1 MYIWTY
7 YPKVILVDIERLM
20 IESLALHGLVPS
32 DLSVTLLNDAK
43 KAATSMKDLMEDEE
57 KEESD
62 LTDIRYSV
70 LSHLFLMS
78 ICDGFY
84 DARARSMLRTVSNNL
99 EIPYLDLVQLETY
112 IANELRLYEES
123 EEVKPDEKVVEGRNK
138 VESRN
143 RWLYAGAATLAGG
156 AIIGLTAG
164 LAAPL
169 IGAGIGAALTTFG
182 VTHGVAGVGAFM
194 ASTGGLALITS
205 GGVLTGGG
213 TIT

>member
-1 MYIWTY
+1 
-7 YPKVILVDIERLM
+7 M
-20 IESLALHGLVPS
+20 IESLALHGLLPS
-32 DLSVTLLNDAK
+32 DLSITLLDDAK
-43 KAATSMKDLMEDEE
+43 NAATSMQDLIEE
-57 KEESD
+57 HQGEEVDTKLS
-62 LTDIRYSV
+62 DIRYSV

-84 DARARSMLRTVSNNL
+84 DARARSMLRKVASDL
-99 EIPYLDLVQLETY
+99 DVPYSDVVQLEAY
-112 IANELRLYEES
+112 ITQELRLYEVT
-123 EEVKPDEKVVEGRNK
+123 EEVKPDEKVVGERNK
-138 VESRN
+138 VEARN

-182 VTHGVAGVGAFM
+182 VTNGAAGIGAFM

-213 TIT
+213 GFILFRDVWIENDETN

>member
-1 MYIWTY
+1 
-7 YPKVILVDIERLM
+7 M
-20 IESLALHGLVPS
+20 IESLALHGLLPS
-32 DLSVTLLNDAK
+32 DLSVTLLTDAK
-43 KAATSMKDLMEDEE
+43 NAATSMKDLMEHAEDTTE
-57 KEESD
+57 

-70 LSHLFLMS
+70 LSHLFLMAIS
-78 ICDGFY
+78 DGFY
-84 DARARSMLRTVSNNL
+84 DARARSMLRTVANNL
-99 EIPYLDLVQLETY
+99 DIPYSDLVHLESFITH
-112 IANELRLYEES
+112 ELRLYEEPQ
-123 EEVKPDEKVVEGRNK
+123 EVRPDEKVVGERNK
-138 VESRN
+138 VEGRN

-182 VTHGVAGVGAFM
+182 VTNGAAGIGAFM

-213 TIT
+213 I